1 MSMAAFSALVK
12 KDLLLFFKDR
22 RSVVMSFAAPIVI
35 ASFFGFVLGER
46 DEKDRPK
53 LPLQAVDQDNTP
65 VSARIIEQLKD
76 DASLAVTV
84 NPSVEA
90 AREAV
95 QKGNAVAA
103 VIFPKGFAEQAG
115 RALFGAAAKPEL
127 PMLFDPSRAAEREM
141 VKGILTGQ
149 VMQVISGD
157 LFGGGAGTRGMIDR
171 SLAELRGSSA
181 IPRQEREALERLLGS
196 VNRWNDLRGAASGG
210 ATAAEGA
217 GSGGAGGLQVPF
229 QVAQQAVTARRNT
242 VYNSFAHSFTGMG
255 VQFILFMG
263 IEAGVS
269 LLLLRQRGLWRRFRA
284 APISKHMLL
293 GSRAVSAALTALLI
307 IVVLFAFAR
316 VVFGVRIEGSL
327 AGFILVAVTFAC
339 MTAAFGLLVAAYGNT
354 PEATRPLAV
363 LATLVM
369 VMLGGS
375 WVPTFVFPAWM
386 QQATK
391 IMPTRWAVDGLNGMT
406 WRGLGFDFALT
417 CSAVLLGF
425 TVLFAVLALRRFRWD
440 SD

>member
-1 MSMAAFSALVK
+1 MSLPAFSALVK

-35 ASFFGFVLGER
+35 ASFFGFVLGDR
-46 DEKDRPK
+46 DEKDRPR
-53 LPLQAVDQDNTP
+53 LPLQVVNEDNTP
-65 VSARIIEQLKD
+65 VSARIIEQLRA

-84 NPSVEA
+84 SQSADA

-95 QKGNAVAA
+95 QKGSAVAA
-103 VIFPKGFAEQAG
+103 VIFPKGFADQAG
-115 RALFGAAAKPEL
+115 RALFGAAPKPEL

-157 LFGGGAGTRGMIDR
+157 LFGGGTGTRGMIDR

-181 IPRQEREALERLLGS
+181 IPRKEREALESLLGS
-196 VNRWNDLRGAASGG
+196 VNRWNDLRGASSGG
-210 ATAAEGA
+210 TAAEG
-217 GSGGAGGLQVPF
+217 GGGLQVPF

-284 APISKHMLL
+284 APISRHMLL

-307 IVVLFAFAR
+307 IAVLFTFAR
-316 VVFGVRIEGSL
+316 IVFGVRIEGSF
-327 AGFILVAVTFAC
+327 AGFVLVAVTFAC

-391 IMPTRWAVDGLNGMT
+391 VMPTRWAVDGLNGMT
-406 WRGLGFDFALT
+406 WRGLGFDFAVT

-440 SD
+440 SE